1 MISSNVPSPLKIKG
15 LHDLISQDKDNH
27 LKIDLNTKDGLK
39 YLNQQLSMQGF
50 PSHLNLN
57 GLKEEDATH
66 IIECIFALIQQRQKD
81 NDYKQEMMSELR
93 QLALDNDTLN
103 SNLDKLKQKYD
114 RSQHELKTLNN
125 KIIELTHSNKEMTRD
140 NKILKEKNKYIQN
153 SLQSLKTQYAHEIR
167 KKEIELQKLK
177 EKLQKRFNECLS
189 STGIKYHVSNP
200 LSKITMSNNK
210 KSSNEDMFSILISN
224 YENSEKELHNENCLL
239 RQTLYDI
246 FKEIELILG
255 VEENEKEFDP
265 NNVEEVTNLLDQN
278 EFINPEDA
286 QFKLPLSISREY
298 LGQRINDLLEK
309 FKEYIFSV
317 QEETSTQEKV
327 SNCNDE
333 IEIDSKNKESNMQV
347 DEDNDNFKPSNI
359 IKDQEKDIVHEELK
373 QEYLKIE
380 KQKELL
386 EIERKK
392 FAEAAVKLGKERA
405 LLTKERESLE
415 NEILKLKEEKNKQNE
430 KHNDVLKSQIKHSE
444 ISSNSYSDNKSEIL
458 KTSINNLEIGSNSN
472 CNSNINNDNGVSQ
485 IPVNHLEMNTRP
497 YSTDNNT
504 DTSSSTIHR
513 PEINSFSY
521 SVNSNLSTPIPTKFS
536 PNLNKHSYFDSSFN
550 STSLNVLNPSSS
562 LSTNSTSNV
571 PVILKSSKSSQPV
584 KNDNSHG
591 EFSVKNK
598 EKDDINTILNKA
610 LERININRNKQSL
623 LSLSEAYN
631 LRNNSRL
638 K

>member
-1 MISSNVPSPLKIKG
+1 
-15 LHDLISQDKDNH
+15 
-27 LKIDLNTKDGLK
+27 
-39 YLNQQLSMQGF
+39 
-50 PSHLNLN
+50 
-57 GLKEEDATH
+57 
-66 IIECIFALIQQRQKD
+66 
-81 NDYKQEMMSELR
+81 
-93 QLALDNDTLN
+93 
-103 SNLDKLKQKYD
+103 
-114 RSQHELKTLNN
+114 
-125 KIIELTHSNKEMTRD
+125 
-140 NKILKEKNKYIQN
+140 
-153 SLQSLKTQYAHEIR
+153 
-167 KKEIELQKLK
+167 
-177 EKLQKRFNECLS
+177 
-189 STGIKYHVSNP
+189 
-200 LSKITMSNNK
+200 
-210 KSSNEDMFSILISN
+210 MFSILISN

-405 LLTKERESLE
+405 LLTKERE
-415 NEILKLKEEKNKQNE
+415 
-430 KHNDVLKSQIKHSE
+430 
-444 ISSNSYSDNKSEIL
+444 
-458 KTSINNLEIGSNSN
+458 
-472 CNSNINNDNGVSQ
+472 
-485 IPVNHLEMNTRP
+485 
-497 YSTDNNT
+497 
-504 DTSSSTIHR
+504 
-513 PEINSFSY
+513 
-521 SVNSNLSTPIPTKFS
+521 
-536 PNLNKHSYFDSSFN
+536 
-550 STSLNVLNPSSS
+550 
-562 LSTNSTSNV
+562 
-571 PVILKSSKSSQPV
+571 
-584 KNDNSHG
+584 
-591 EFSVKNK
+591 
-598 EKDDINTILNKA
+598 
-610 LERININRNKQSL
+610 
-623 LSLSEAYN
+623 
-631 LRNNSRL
+631 
-638 K
+638 